1 LLLQNTRDNQFIKRE
16 DLFWITILVHGHLA
30 LLLWACG
37 EGDYDDQSVWWKRQ
51 MGSRETE
58 RERERKKK
66 TESVE
71 GPSISFKGMASMI

>member
-1 LLLQNTRDNQFIKRE
+1 
-16 DLFWITILVHGHLA
+16 
-30 LLLWACG
+30 
-37 EGDYDDQSVWWKRQ
+37 